1 MKRNRIILSLIA
13 CTLTLTGCDD
23 QIMEW
28 QKSGREYQQFGNTFG
43 TE

>member
-23 QIMEW
+23 QIMA
-28 QKSGREYQQFGNTFG
+28 KSGREYQQFGNTFG